1 MEALSFHNHEGDD
14 ESNNTPPF
22 ASAFGHVVEKSR
34 IFSPSPM
41 AECNAL
47 QRFPS
52 DCSLS
57 ALARINHLFPDSSA
71 GNRLRSW
78 TAQTQINLW
87 LSKENYNMAQENKIK
102 GSAERE
108 MSLPRAASISPVSPC
123 DWRSY
128 QFSGNKSSL
137 RTISVWV

>member
-1 MEALSFHNHEGDD
+1 MNETTRVHLHPRLAALW
-14 ESNNTPPF
+14 
-22 ASAFGHVVEKSR
+22 EKKPNFLS
-34 IFSPSPM
+34 IPTCDAPSPM
-41 AECNAL
+41 AERNAL

-52 DCSLS
+52 DHSLS
-57 ALARINHLFPDSSA
+57 ALARINHLFPDSSV

-123 DWRSY
+123 DWRFY